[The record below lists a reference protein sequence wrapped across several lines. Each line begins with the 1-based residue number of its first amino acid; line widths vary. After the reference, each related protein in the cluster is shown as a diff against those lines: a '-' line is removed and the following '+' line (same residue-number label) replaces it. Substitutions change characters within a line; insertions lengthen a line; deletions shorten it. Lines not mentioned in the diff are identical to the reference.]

1 MTRKVLFI
9 SFKHSEGVLDGGGME
24 NLRCFRLLQDIFGKE
39 NVDTFYMRS
48 DKRDLLGK
56 VMAVPLFFK
65 DYFYGVT
72 PRKMAAIV
80 GKAAQYDYVFLS
92 SSLFG
97 IIARELKAQG
107 YTGKIISHFHNVE
120 KKYYSDLLSRSFP
133 LRNIVVRCAE
143 HNDKYAWL
151 YSDKTIVLNERDHQ
165 ILRQSYSGQANA
177 VLPISVA
184 DKYQSTTDSQT
195 LTRST
200 PYCLFLGSYFPPNVQ
215 AVRWFVENVLPHVN
229 IKLKIVGKGMS
240 QLRQERLAGNLEIV
254 SDAPDLIPYF
264 READF
269 VVLPIFSGSGMK
281 VKTCE
286 ALMHGKNIIATD
298 EAFEGYN
305 IDGQK
310 VGARCNTAEEFIATI
325 KQFSAHPIPKLNA
338 YSRETYLQHFSEKA
352 TADIFRNLFT

>member
-1 MTRKVLFI
+1 MSQKVLFI
-9 SFKHSEGVLDGGGME
+9 RFEHNGGVLDGGETE
-24 NLRCFRLLQDIFGKE
+24 NLRCFRLLQDIFGKD
-39 NVDTFYMRS
+39 NVTSFYMRS
-48 DKRDLLGK
+48 AKRNLLGK
-56 VMAVPLFFK
+56 VMAVPLFFM

-72 PRKMAAIV
+72 PRKLATITRIS
-80 GKAAQYDYVFLS
+80 AQYDYVFLS

-97 IIARELKAQG
+97 IIARHLKGQG
-107 YTGKIISHFHNVE
+107 YNGKIISHFHNVE
-120 KKYYSDLLSRSFP
+120 KLYYSNILPRLYP
-133 LRNIVVRCAE
+133 LRNIIIRCAE

-165 ILRQSYSGQANA
+165 TLRQSYSGQADA

-184 DKYQSTTDSQT
+184 DRFQATTDSLGLT
-195 LTRST
+195 LST
-200 PYCLFLGSYFPPNVQ
+200 PRCLFLGSYFPPNVQ
-215 AVRWFVENVLPHVN
+215 AVLWFAENVLPYVN

-240 QLRQERLAGNLEIV
+240 QLKKERLTGNLEIV

-264 READF
+264 SEADF

-305 IDGQK
+305 IDDQK
-310 VGARCNTAEEFIATI
+310 IGARCNTAEEFITAI
-325 KQFSAHPIPKLNA
+325 KQFSTNPIPKFNT
-338 YSRETYLQHFSEKA
+338 YSRKTYLQHFSESA
-352 TADIFRNLFT
+352 TSNIFRNLFA